1 MIFPE
6 GTVRAIDAARRLAM
20 SAARRHFTGPSRADE
35 GYRMSVQETD
45 IAIIGAGPVGLF
57 AVFEC
62 GMLKMRCHVIDS
74 LDAIGG
80 QCTALYPEKPIYD
93 IPGFPRI
100 DAAELIARLEEQAA
114 PFSPAFTLGQQVRAL
129 SKHEGRWRVTTAGGS
144 EIVARA
150 VMIAGGSG
158 AFGPNRPPL
167 PGIAGYEGRSVFYAI
182 GRREDFRG
190 KRVVIAGGGDSAL
203 DWAISLAEVARKVYV
218 VHRREKFRGAPET
231 VARLHAL
238 SEAGGSDAIELVIP
252 YQLHGLEGD
261 DGQLAAVTVSSLSGD
276 VRRLEADALLP
287 FFGLS
292 MDLGP
297 IATWGLDLD
306 HAHVR
311 IDPATCRTSA
321 PGIFAIGD
329 IATYPGKLKL
339 ILCGF
344 SEAALAAH
352 AAYKLVHP
360 DEALHWEYSTT
371 KGVPKRS

>member
-1 MIFPE
+1 M
-6 GTVRAIDAARRLAM
+6 GA
-20 SAARRHFTGPSRADE
+20 
-35 GYRMSVQETD
+35 QKTD

-62 GMLKMRCHVIDS
+62 GMLNMRCQVIDS

-93 IPGFPRI
+93 IPGFPRVG
-100 DAAELIARLEEQAA
+100 AAELIGHLAEQAA
-114 PFSPAFTLGQQVRAL
+114 PFDPVYALGQQVQAL
-129 SKHEGRWRVTTAGGS
+129 SQRGGRWHIATSRGT
-144 EIVARA
+144 EIEARA
-150 VMIAGGSG
+150 IMIAGGSG

-167 PGIAGYEGRSVFYAI
+167 PGIADYEGKSVFYAVQ
-182 GRREDFRG
+182 RREQFRG

-203 DWAISLAEVARKVYV
+203 DWALSLAEVAAKVYV
-218 VHRREKFRGAPET
+218 VHRRAKFRGAPES
-231 VARLHAL
+231 VSRLHAL
-238 SEAGGSDAIELVIP
+238 AESGGVLELVVP
-252 YQLHGLEGD
+252 YQLHGLEGGN
-261 DGQLAAVTVSSLSGD
+261 GQLTAVSVQSLDGET
-276 VRRLEADALLP
+276 RQLAADALLP

-297 IATWGLDLD
+297 IAAWGLALD
-306 HAHVR
+306 HQHVR
-311 IDPATCRTSA
+311 IDPATCETSV
-321 PGIFAIGD
+321 PGIYAIGD

-371 KGVPKRS
+371 KGVPGRA

>member
-1 MIFPE
+1 M
-6 GTVRAIDAARRLAM
+6 RA
-20 SAARRHFTGPSRADE
+20 H
-35 GYRMSVQETD
+35 ETD

-62 GMLKMRCHVIDS
+62 GMLKMRCQVFDS
-74 LDAIGG
+74 LDAVGG

-93 IPGFPRI
+93 IPGFPRLA
-100 DAAELIARLEEQAA
+100 AAELIARLAEQAA
-114 PFSPAFTLGQQVRAL
+114 PFAPVYSLSQQVQAVEARN
-129 SKHEGRWRVTTAGGS
+129 GGWRVTTAAS
-144 EIVARA
+144 TEVDARA
-150 VMIAGGSG
+150 VIIAAGSG

-167 PGIAGYEGRSVFYAI
+167 PGIADYEGTSVFYAVA
-182 GRREDFRG
+182 RREDLRG
-190 KRVVIAGGGDSAL
+190 QRVVIAGGGDAAL
-203 DWAISLAEVARKVYV
+203 DWALSLAEVARKVYV
-218 VHRREKFRGAPET
+218 VHRRARFRGAPES

-238 SEAGGSDAIELVIP
+238 AEAGGTVELVIP
-252 YQLHGLEGD
+252 YQLHGLEGR
-261 DGQLAAVTVSSLSGD
+261 DGRLAAVTVQSLSGE
-276 VRRLEADALLP
+276 VRRLEADVLLP

-297 IATWGLDLD
+297 IAKWGLALD
-306 HAHVR
+306 HQHVR
-311 IDPATCRTSA
+311 IDPATCQTNA

-352 AAYKLVHP
+352 AAYRLVHP

-371 KGVPKRS
+371 KGVPGRP